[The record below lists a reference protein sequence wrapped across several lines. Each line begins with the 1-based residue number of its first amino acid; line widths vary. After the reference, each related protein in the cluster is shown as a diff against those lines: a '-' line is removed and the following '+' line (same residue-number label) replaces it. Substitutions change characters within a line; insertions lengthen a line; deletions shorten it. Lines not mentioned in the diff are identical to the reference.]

1 MKIYCYILCLCIGLL
16 ACKETDLSSEANISW
31 SENSTQVDASCN
43 LIGLEGENQSSLSR
57 GLVGQITT
65 QELECNFL
73 RIGQNVDGVSP
84 EQYQISTFE
93 KWKGATI
100 VNSEVLS
107 SPDNTADIYFRSIVF
122 YPTQTYDYY
131 DQPIQ
136 GVSEFIK
143 ELDGIPKYSDI
154 VLVSNDGVNWTE
166 RVFIEYIK
174 GATNGVICVAE
185 QTEEMFY
192 RKGCFDIENWKYF
205 RIKPNDD
212 NIIEITMDEI
222 REKFKIKPYKKLSII
237 DKAK

>member
-1 MKIYCYILCLCIGLL
+1 MGIINNFIMKEIYSIDDFIENKCILLNDSTVDNLKRVLIAAFGSVKFGFDHDSKKLFFKSYGRKSGYL
-16 ACKETDLSSEANISW
+16 ALN
-31 SENSTQVDASCN
+31 
-43 LIGLEGENQSSLSR
+43 
-57 GLVGQITT
+57 
-65 QELECNFL
+65 
-73 RIGQNVDGVSP
+73 
-84 EQYQISTFE
+84 
-93 KWKGATI
+93 
-100 VNSEVLS
+100 
-107 SPDNTADIYFRSIVF
+107 
-122 YPTQTYDYY
+122 TYDYY